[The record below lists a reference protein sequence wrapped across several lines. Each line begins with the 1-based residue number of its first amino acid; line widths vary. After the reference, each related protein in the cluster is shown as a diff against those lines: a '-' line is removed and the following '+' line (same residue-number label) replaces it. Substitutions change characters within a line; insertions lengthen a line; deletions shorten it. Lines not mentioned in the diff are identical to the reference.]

1 MISNCDDNCRLFTQ
15 HVCREAIFV
24 CLVLCLLFVPAESS
38 HAESL
43 FGQLELDVKSQYSH
57 IRVRR
62 KNQTRT
68 MLFVRDTK
76 EEVVESILDL
86 SEPGKLIVPYTR
98 FMFLS
103 YAFRPKH
110 EKVLIIGLGGGSMV
124 HFLRHHDP
132 NVVIDVVEIDPEVV
146 RIAEEHFG
154 VRASDRVSVTT
165 MDGVDYLSNTTS
177 KYDVIYMDAFLKPSQ
192 QTDTTGVPIRLK
204 TLQFYKLVQ
213 STLKPS
219 GLTVFNLNP
228 HAGLKEDVASIKDA
242 FPQVYSFNIPRRSGQ
257 VIVASTASKR
267 QLHATTLHNAR
278 ILDRRFDTS
287 FSFETMARRLLK

>member
-1 MISNCDDNCRLFTQ
+1 MISNRDDNRRLLIQHFCR
-15 HVCREAIFV
+15 AAMFV
-24 CLVLCLLFVPAESS
+24 CIVLCLLFIPEESS
-38 HAESL
+38 RAESL

-62 KNQTRT
+62 KNQTLA

-86 SEPGKLIVPYTR
+86 NEPSKLIVPYTR

-103 YAFRPKH
+103 YAFQPKH
-110 EKVLIIGLGGGSMV
+110 EKVLIVGLGGGSMV

-132 NVVIDVVEIDPEVV
+132 SVVIDVVEIDPEVV
-146 RIAEEHFG
+146 RIADEHFG
-154 VRASDRVSVTT
+154 VRASDRVSITT

-177 KYDVIYMDAFLKPSQ
+177 KYDVIYMDAFLKPSH

-213 STLKPS
+213 STLKPG

-242 FPQVYSFNIPRRSGQ
+242 FPQVYSFSIPRRSGQ

-267 QLHATTLHNAR
+267 QPHSTILHSAR
-278 ILDRRFDTS
+278 TLDRRFNTS
-287 FSFETMARRLLK
+287 FSFATMARRLSK